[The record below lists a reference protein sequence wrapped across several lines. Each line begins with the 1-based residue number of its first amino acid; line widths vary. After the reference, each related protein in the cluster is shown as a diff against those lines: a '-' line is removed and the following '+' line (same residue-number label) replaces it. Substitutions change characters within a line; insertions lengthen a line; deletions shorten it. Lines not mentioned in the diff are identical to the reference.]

1 MNSWIEYLCH
11 RPYVVF
17 QGPKHWIRPL
27 WHSCQSPNRISPNVA
42 VAANATNVPLAREEE
57 GASWWSEMRIDEHMP
72 PFRGSGRLKEWISCK
87 CWVRSVLSSRPLYHT
102 HSLAHSQ
109 RSKNGQSPG
118 WKSCRVGLGKDSRYA
133 RSNGGF
139 ERCVYKYTR
148 IHVSPYNPS
157 MVREHGQQCGM
168 PTVPGNPC
176 RHLLQ
181 HPQLCLSSRPAH
193 CCPPWSASQTEVCCA
208 FLKPALVEQFLCFT
222 WGRGMDANCCPLG
235 KNLVGM
241 WNWLRGRG
249 ESKDVRC
256 STGAHTCLNSQIT
269 RSTGL

>member
-1 MNSWIEYLCH
+1 MSTCLRSGAVEDLRNGS
-11 RPYVVF
+11 VA
-17 QGPKHWIRPL
+17 
-27 WHSCQSPNRISPNVA
+27 NVELGRSF
-42 VAANATNVPLAREEE
+42 PLAL
-57 GASWWSEMRIDEHMP
+57 STMP
-72 PFRGSGRLKEWISCK
+72 I
-87 CWVRSVLSSRPLYHT
+87 T
-102 HSLAHSQ
+102 HSLAHWQ

-193 CCPPWSASQTEVCCA
+193 CCPCWSASQTEVCCA

-222 WGRGMDANCCPLG
+222 WGREMDANWCPLG

-249 ESKDVRC
+249 ESKDGRC
-256 STGAHTCLNSQIT
+256 STGARTCPYSQIT
-269 RSTGL
+269 RWTGL